1 MGKALSKKGYKMTL
15 SYQAIMRIYGRAA
28 EHNIS
33 AGKLAA
39 AAGLSRVTL
48 SNWKCQ
54 RSTPMLEAYLAVEK
68 ALDELISDKIRSRPP
83 RSEEDKKEMWD
94 AITKYE
100 EQTSKFP

>member
-1 MGKALSKKGYKMTL
+1 MCWFFYARPIYICKAFFYRGFALSKKGHKMTL

-54 RSTPMLEAYLAVEK
+54 RATPMLEAYLSVEK
-68 ALDELISDKIRSRPP
+68 ALEELIAAKTNG
-83 RSEEDKKEMWD
+83 
-94 AITKYE
+94 AL
-100 EQTSKFP
+100 

>member
-1 MGKALSKKGYKMTL
+1 MSVFYARPIYICKAFFYMGQALSKKGYKMTL

-54 RSTPMLEAYLAVEK
+54 RATPMLEAFLAVESALEDLIAAK
-68 ALDELISDKIRSRPP
+68 AN
-83 RSEEDKKEMWD
+83 D
-94 AITKYE
+94 AV
-100 EQTSKFP
+100 

>member
-1 MGKALSKKGYKMTL
+1 MGQALSKKGYKMTL

-39 AAGLSRVTL
+39 AAGISRVTL

-54 RSTPMLEAYLAVEK
+54 RSTPMLEPYLAVEQ
-68 ALDELISDKIRSRPP
+68 ALEALIAAKTNG
-83 RSEEDKKEMWD
+83 
-94 AITKYE
+94 AV
-100 EQTSKFP
+100 